1 MENLKQQLDKVNN
14 LLMNPN
20 LSFMEKM
27 ELKDLKIELE
37 RKLGLM
43 GNGDYDYEE
52 CENCSA

>member
-1 MENLKQQLDKVNN
+1 MENLKQQLDKVND